1 MRSVTE
7 RAQALGVA
15 AVSGPRYF
23 APMSHRSLIGVSCL
37 LLAACAAT
45 ESKPATAALT
55 PSSTLTLDD
64 VFELNP
70 KLRLRT
76 QLAGWL
82 DSGRYLAAQNDAS
95 GTRQLMVVE
104 AGNGAAR
111 PYFDSGRMKSVL
123 ANLSGL
129 DAKRAE
135 SLSKRTSFDF
145 TADKR
150 GALFNEGRDLYFY
163 DFSAERGARLTADE
177 REEVGETLS
186 PDGKWVGYIAD
197 WNLHVAAT
205 DGATPPRALST
216 GGDENH
222 LYGRLDWVYQE
233 EVYGRGNFGA
243 FWWSPDS
250 KRIAYLIIDETKVPT
265 YTVTDHRPRYP
276 EFEDWRYPKAGD
288 ANPTVELAVVDV
300 ASGATTKVD
309 LSAWSAAEFLI
320 VRVGWTPDSSQVV
333 FQVQDRVQTWLDLVT
348 ADPHTGAATTLFRD
362 KTSTW
367 IEPDDGPYWIDD
379 GARFLW
385 RSERDG
391 WSHLYLYEKS
401 GRLLER
407 VTQGEWEV
415 DSFVRFDA
423 ARGLVYFV
431 GDRDDVKGA
440 QLMRCKLDGSLL
452 ERVTRGAGTHSVSL
466 SPNCEWVLDTS
477 SSTREWPRL
486 ALLRADGELVR
497 EIERVDGA
505 PALAKGVTAPEFV
518 QVNTR
523 DGFAM
528 EAMLF
533 MPANFQRGVRYPV
546 LCHVYSGPHAPKA
559 VDRALSFDALWHTML
574 AQQGYLVWICD
585 NRSASGKGHVS
596 QEGIYKNLGAQ
607 ELRDIEDG
615 IDWLVAQGYADP
627 ARIGIWGWSYGGY
640 QTAYA
645 LTHSKKFK
653 LGISGAPVT
662 DWHYYDSIYTERFM
676 LTPQLNPEGYKA
688 SSVVK
693 AAANLS
699 GRLLLIHGV
708 IDENVHLQNT
718 LNLAGALQEA
728 GKSFDLMLYPGNR
741 HAVVQ
746 PAQRRHLYQLMTDYV
761 REHL

>member
-1 MRSVTE
+1 
-7 RAQALGVA
+7 
-15 AVSGPRYF
+15 
-23 APMSHRSLIGVSCL
+23 MSHRPLIGVACVL
-37 LLAACAAT
+37 LTACSALDC
-45 ESKPATAALT
+45 EPATAPLAPASAL
-55 PSSTLTLDD
+55 SLDD
-64 VFELNP
+64 VFELNA

-82 DSGRYLAAQNDAS
+82 DDSRYLAAQSDAS
-95 GTRQLMVVE
+95 GARQLMVVD
-104 AGNGAAR
+104 AGSGAAR
-111 PYFDSGRMKSVL
+111 PYFDAARMKSAL
-123 ANLSGL
+123 ASTSGL

-135 SLSKRTSFDF
+135 SLSKRTAFDF

-150 GALFNEGRDLYFY
+150 GALFNEGRNLYFY
-163 DFSAERGARLTADE
+163 DFSAERAARLTADE

-288 ANPTVELAVVDV
+288 PNPAVQLAVVDV

-309 LSAWSAAEFLI
+309 LGNWSNAEFLI
-320 VRVGWTPDSSQVV
+320 VRVGWTPDSKEVV
-333 FQVQDRVQTWLDLVT
+333 FQVQDRVQTWLDLAK
-348 ADPHTGAATTLFRD
+348 ADPQTGATTKLLRD

-367 IEPDDGPYWIDD
+367 IEPDDGPYWIDG

-385 RSERDG
+385 RSARDG
-391 WSHLYLYEKS
+391 WSHLYLYDKN
-401 GRLLER
+401 GQLLER

-415 DSFVRFDA
+415 DSFVRYDA
-423 ARGLVYFV
+423 ARGLVYFI

-440 QLMRCKLDGSLL
+440 QLLRCKLDGALL

-518 QVNTR
+518 QVQTR

-533 MPANFQRGVRYPV
+533 KPANFQRGVRYPV
-546 LCHVYSGPHAPKA
+546 LCHVYSGPHAPKV

-615 IDWLVAQGYADP
+615 VDWLVAQGYADP
-627 ARIGIWGWSYGGY
+627 ARVGIWGWSYGGY

-645 LTHSKKFK
+645 LTHSTKFK
-653 LGISGAPVT
+653 VGISGAPVT

-676 LTPQLNPEGYKA
+676 LTPQLNPEGYKS
-688 SSVVK
+688 SSVVE

-699 GRLLLIHGV
+699 GKLLLIHGV

-718 LNLAGALQEA
+718 LNLAGALQAA

-741 HAVVQ
+741 HAVVE
-746 PAQRRHLYQLMTDYV
+746 PRQRRHLYQLMTDYV
-761 REHL
+761 RTHL

>member
-1 MRSVTE
+1 M
-7 RAQALGVA
+7 
-15 AVSGPRYF
+15 P
-23 APMSHRSLIGVSCL
+23 HWSLIGVAGVLFASCSAL
-37 LLAACAAT
+37 EC
-45 ESKPATAALT
+45 EPATAPLAPASGL
-55 PSSTLTLDD
+55 SLDD
-64 VFELNP
+64 VFELNS

-76 QLAGWL
+76 QTVGWL
-82 DSGRYLAAQNDAS
+82 DDSRYLAAQSAS
-95 GTRQLMVVE
+95 NGARQLMVVD
-104 AGNGAAR
+104 AGSGVAR
-111 PYFDSGRMKSVL
+111 PYFDAARMKSAL
-123 ANLSGL
+123 ETLGGL

-150 GALFNEGRDLYFY
+150 GALFNESRDLYFY
-163 DFSAERGARLTADE
+163 DFTAERAARLTADE

-186 PDGKWVGYIAD
+186 PNGKWVGYIAN

-288 ANPTVELAVVDV
+288 PNPTVELAIVDV
-300 ASGATTKVD
+300 ESGATSKVD
-309 LSAWSAAEFLI
+309 LSPWSSAEFLI
-320 VRVGWTPDSSQVV
+320 VRVGWTPDSQRVV
-333 FQVQDRVQTWLDLVT
+333 FQVQDRVQTWLDLVS
-348 ADPHTGAATTLFRD
+348 ADPQTGSTTKLLRD

-367 IEPDDGPYWIDD
+367 IEPDEGPHWIDD

-385 RSERDG
+385 RSARDG
-391 WSHLYLYEKS
+391 WSHLYLYDKS
-401 GRLLER
+401 GQLLER

-415 DSFVRFDA
+415 DSFVRYDA
-423 ARGLVYFV
+423 ASGLVYFV

-466 SPNCEWVLDTS
+466 SPNCDWILDTY

-505 PALAKGVTAPEFV
+505 TALAKGVTAPEFV
-518 QVNTR
+518 QVTTR

-533 MPANFQRGVRYPV
+533 KPANFERGVRYPV
-546 LCHVYSGPHAPKA
+546 LCHVYSGPHAPKV
-559 VDRALSFDALWHTML
+559 VDRALSFDALWHSML

-615 IDWLVAQGYADP
+615 VDWLVAQGYADP
-627 ARIGIWGWSYGGY
+627 ARVGIWGWSYGGY

-645 LTHSKKFK
+645 LTHSTKFK
-653 LGISGAPVT
+653 MGISGAPVT
-662 DWHYYDSIYTERFM
+662 DWQYYDSIYTERFM
-676 LTPQLNPEGYKA
+676 LTPQLNPEGYKS
-688 SSVVK
+688 SSVVE
-693 AAANLS
+693 AAAKLS
-699 GRLLLIHGV
+699 GKLLLIHGV

-718 LNLAGALQEA
+718 LNLAGALQAA

-741 HAVVQ
+741 HAVAQ